1 MICKELESLYTD
13 DKLIKAGYDASK
25 QIAYYLKK
33 EFSSDKDIQVFNN
46 LRFLYNGEYTQIDH
60 LIIHRY
66 GFIIIESKSAKTK
79 ISYNEIGEFSRFFNG
94 EWKGEKSFVKQA
106 EEQKNIL
113 RKILTDNEEKLFQKN
128 KIRIQRKAKDFQF
141 DTLVAVSSSCP
152 EIVRPQK
159 DQYKNKVIKA
169 EFVVEKVKEI
179 IEAYRKKT
187 ALFSLSLE
195 IIMDLADKEKED
207 IAEFFLSINEPSKEY
222 IPPTPQKKEKIKPLS
237 ACPNCGSAVKIL
249 WGKLKNYYWHCYRCN
264 YNQAIK
270 HHCPECNQVMKIRK
284 EKENFYIYCDK
295 CNLEGLYYQEKN
307 S

>member
-159 DQYKNKVIKA
+159 DQYNNKVIKA

-195 IIMDLADKEKED
+195 IIMDLADKEK
-207 IAEFFLSINEPSKEY
+207 
-222 IPPTPQKKEKIKPLS
+222 
-237 ACPNCGSAVKIL
+237 
-249 WGKLKNYYWHCYRCN
+249 
-264 YNQAIK
+264 
-270 HHCPECNQVMKIRK
+270 
-284 EKENFYIYCDK
+284 
-295 CNLEGLYYQEKN
+295 
-307 S
+307 